1 MVNLCLTVP
10 HLALIKGNFKFDCIS
25 LNNLNTILFISIW
38 SEDIYFMENLKCQ
51 QFVPP
56 CLHCLLW
63 QGFIFS
69 KVIGFKQ
76 KVVII
81 RYLHIA
87 LARFLTLF
95 IISKLDSFSWRQFL
109 GSIGHT
115 LRFDSQGSYLLV
127 YFFRLIFFA

>member
-1 MVNLCLTVP
+1 MPTVRP
-10 HLALIKGNFKFDCIS
+10 
-25 LNNLNTILFISIW
+25 
-38 SEDIYFMENLKCQ
+38 
-51 QFVPP
+51 
-56 CLHCLLW
+56 CLLW

-69 KVIGFKQ
+69 TVIGFKQ
-76 KVVII
+76 KVVI
-81 RYLHIA
+81 RYLHVA

-109 GSIGHT
+109 GSIGHI